1 MISISKYIVLNLD
14 KLRTSCCFSNV
25 FGCHSYKKRFML
37 VHLVRRLFTKTTFI
51 RFNLYSVHTL
61 KKRKHLLDFK
71 VSQLYKCKL
80 TAKKE
85 VCPFSYFHFLLVKGV
100 TYI

>member
-1 MISISKYIVLNLD
+1 MISISKYTVLNLD
-14 KLRTSCCFSNV
+14 KLRTSCCFSKV
-25 FGCHSYKKRFML
+25 SGCYSYNKSSML
-37 VHLVRRLFTKTTFI
+37 VHLVGRLFPKTTFI

-61 KKRKHLLDFK
+61 KKRKHLLAFK
-71 VSQLYKCKL
+71 VSHLYKHKL
-80 TAKKE
+80 TTKKK